1 MKTFKFIPLVFLII
15 FSSCYKFNE
24 WNDKRAFVG
33 NWAIEEVIV
42 TDFDANGDEIN
53 TISQTGSG
61 FISMTKDELYFSSG
75 ITEIPSSGRWV
86 VVREGKKDVLYF
98 FVDTDLEN
106 DYWDEKVTVSKKSS
120 KKMTW
125 TYFNIDNTTGKLLSK
140 KEYVFKKTGDSPE
153 PEPTAC
159 SGITFSL
166 PGETERH
173 CLNIYAVTYSTES
186 VYVDTAGQALPY
198 EQLKLEF
205 SNNASGTAY
214 NFIRIIVNSNPNG
227 EVTTG
232 TYPYNSD
239 VLNPFSSTSFFGF
252 WDGGNS
258 YSDLREWT
266 SSSSSVEI
274 SSYSKNAT
282 SLTIVA
288 SINEVHLDE
297 VLPSFN
303 ASTLTNVEIDFT
315 YTF

>member
-1 MKTFKFIPLVFLII
+1 MKTIKLIPILLIA
-15 FSSCYKFNE
+15 FYSCSKFNE
-24 WNDKRAFVG
+24 WKDKKAFVG
-33 NWAIEEVIV
+33 NWIIEEIVV
-42 TDFDANGDEIN
+42 TDFDSNGEEVN
-53 TISQTGSG
+53 TLSQTASG
-61 FISMTKDELYFSSG
+61 FISMTKDELYLSSG
-75 ITEIPSSGRWV
+75 IAEIPSSGRWV

-106 DYWDEKVTVSKKSS
+106 DYWDEKVTVSSKSS
-120 KKMTW
+120 KKMIW

-140 KEYVFKKTGDSPE
+140 KEYFFKKTGDALEPE
-153 PEPTAC
+153 PEPC
-159 SGITFSL
+159 SGISFSL

-173 CLNIYAVTYSTES
+173 CLNIAAVTYSTES
-186 VYVDTAGQALPY
+186 AYVDTAGQALPY

-214 NFIRIIVNSNPNG
+214 NFVRIIVNSDPNG
-227 EVTTG
+227 EMATG

-252 WDGGNS
+252 WDGGNA

-274 SSYSKNAT
+274 TTYSKDASTLN
-282 SLTIVA
+282 IVA
-288 SINEVHLDE
+288 SIAEVQLDE
-297 VLPSFN
+297 ILPGFN
-303 ASTLTNVEIDFT
+303 TSTLTNVEIDFA